1 MILDR
6 IEQAD
11 LYTSLNPHFAKAF
24 AFLRQEGLDKLKEGR
39 HDIDGD
45 GLYALV
51 VRGTC
56 KPPTQANLELHRNY
70 IDVQYLISG
79 CDDIGWKNSQLCKT
93 SEAAYNPETDAALFS
108 DTPSVWLTLSPGDFA
123 IFFPEDAPFCSPATL
138 SIVDF
143 SQFSLSNK
151 SL

>member
-6 IEQAD
+6 TEQAD

-56 KPPTQANLELHRNY
+56 KPPSQAKLELHRKY
-70 IDVQYLISG
+70 IDVQFLISG
-79 CDDIGWKNSQLCKT
+79 CDNIGWKNSQLCKN
-93 SEAAYNPETDAALFS
+93 SKNAYLLQHKKGKLKNENNRAKLQNS
-108 DTPSVWLTLSPGDFA
+108 N
-123 IFFPEDAPFCSPATL
+123 
-138 SIVDF
+138 
-143 SQFSLSNK
+143 SLKHN
-151 SL
+151 

>member
-24 AFLRQEGLDKLKEGR
+24 AFLRQKGLDKLEDGR
-39 HDIDGD
+39 HDIDGANV
-45 GLYALV
+45 YALLV
-51 VRGTC
+51 KGTC
-56 KPPTQANLELHRNY
+56 KPSSRAKLEVHRKY
-70 IDVQYLISG
+70 IDIQYLVSG
-79 CDDIGWKNSQLCKT
+79 CDDIGWKNLQLCKH

-123 IFFPEDAPFCSPATL
+123 IFFPEDAHAPC
-138 SIVDF
+138 VGQG
-143 SQFSLSNK
+143 QFHK
-151 SL
+151 AVVKVPV